1 MRRVKLTLAYD
12 GTQYNGWQVQPGL
25 PTIQGLLETAFL
37 DIEKKHVHVA
47 GSGRTDAGVHA
58 LAQVAA
64 VSIENPIPPR
74 NLKKALNR
82 LLPMDIRIM
91 DVEDVAPEFHP
102 RFDAVSKTYEYR
114 LHRGEVC
121 PPFERRYVHHHP
133 YPMDEQRFI
142 QAAPLLEGE
151 HDFSCFAASDDRDA
165 EGRSKVRRIFESTAI
180 KSGDRLIYRVT
191 GSGFLKH
198 MVRNMTGTLLE
209 AGKGNV
215 DHERLQ
221 WLLTAPSGVKGGPTA
236 PASGLFLIEVHYGSS
251 GPALLMRSPGVNC
264 DGEAD
269 RHNNGPNVIGPHTPS
284 DAGAGITPDNRRNRH
299 EDRVIPSHSAG
310 RSENDG

>member
-12 GTQYNGWQVQPGL
+12 GTSYNGWQVQPGL
-25 PTIQGLLETAFL
+25 PTIQGVLEEAFL
-37 DIEKKHVHVA
+37 DIEKKRVHVA

-82 LLPMDIRIM
+82 LLPHDIRINN
-91 DVEDVAPEFHP
+91 VEVVDADFHP

-121 PPFERRYVHHHP
+121 PPFDRRYVHHHP
-133 YPMDEQRFI
+133 YPMCDQRFI
-142 QAAPLLEGE
+142 QAASLLEGE
-151 HDFSCFAASDDRDA
+151 FDFSCFAASDERDG
-165 EGRSKVRRIFESTAI
+165 EGRSKIRRIFASQAM
-180 KSGDRLIYRVT
+180 KAGDRLIYRVT

-198 MVRNMTGTLLE
+198 MVRNIVGTLLE
-209 AGKGNV
+209 AGKGNA
-215 DHERLQ
+215 DPDRIR
-221 WLLTAPSGVKGGPTA
+221 WLLTGPGGVKAGPTA

-251 GPALLMRSPGVNC
+251 GPVEV
-264 DGEAD
+264 D
-269 RHNNGPNVIGPHTPS
+269 
-284 DAGAGITPDNRRNRH
+284 
-299 EDRVIPSHSAG
+299 
-310 RSENDG
+310 RSEPPTKGA